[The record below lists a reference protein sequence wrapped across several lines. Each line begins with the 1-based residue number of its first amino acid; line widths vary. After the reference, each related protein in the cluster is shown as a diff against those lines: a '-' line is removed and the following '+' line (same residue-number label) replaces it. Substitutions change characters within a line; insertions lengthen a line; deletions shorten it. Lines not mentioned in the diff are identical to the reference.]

1 MFDKNLTEFEDI
13 FKITN
18 ETFVLRQSWRNPYTK
33 RTSINF
39 FCYKKLSKSMKN
51 AFIFVQTNCNDFFW
65 SRLISKKH
73 FGGTK
78 VKMTNQ
84 TKLEVTDVFDYRAV
98 FSKRG

>member
-1 MFDKNLTEFEDI
+1 
-13 FKITN
+13 
-18 ETFVLRQSWRNPYTK
+18 
-33 RTSINF
+33 
-39 FCYKKLSKSMKN
+39 MKN

-84 TKLEVTDVFDYRAV
+84 TKLEVTGVFDYRAFLTTERFSPNGGNLTV
-98 FSKRG
+98 FSDFKIFKT